1 MAKKNYTPEEMQ
13 AKMDKKSANCKLFF
27 GTFTKALAVFLAV
40 VIAWSLVA
48 IAYTAPSMGGT
59 VVAGTATNNGGSTN
73 TDNNTG
79 STDAPITEDENLLG
93 GDETTMLL
101 LHPNFP
107 QGLRSELIREG
118 KSAHYLPNA
127 SMHQTITDDDA
138 MAMVESGRGKSY
150 VLRQT
155 LECRG
160 LSADTYRAVYRKWV
174 SGVRGDELRDNRFL
188 VASANLPADVRAD
201 MLERLSGIPMAGFI
215 LREHN
220 RLSGRSNNLDNDI
233 VEYIQ
238 VVDGWKRDISFFVRC
253 DSLNGAGSLYEF
265 VKTSKHYDSLDALRK
280 DAEGKRLVKVSDVGQ
295 CSMQYEIVA
304 GE

>member
-1 MAKKNYTPEEMQ
+1 
-13 AKMDKKSANCKLFF
+13 
-27 GTFTKALAVFLAV
+27 
-40 VIAWSLVA
+40 
-48 IAYTAPSMGGT
+48 
-59 VVAGTATNNGGSTN
+59 
-73 TDNNTG
+73 
-79 STDAPITEDENLLG
+79 
-93 GDETTMLL
+93 
-101 LHPNFP
+101 
-107 QGLRSELIREG
+107 
-118 KSAHYLPNA
+118 
-127 SMHQTITDDDA
+127 MHQTITDDDA

-188 VASANLPADVRAD
+188 VASANLPADVRVD

-220 RLSGRSNNLDNDI
+220 RLSGRSDNLDSDI

>member
-1 MAKKNYTPEEMQ
+1 MKKI
-13 AKMDKKSANCKLFF
+13 
-27 GTFTKALAVFLAV
+27 TFAAIAV
-40 VIAWSLVA
+40 VVVRFLGLCWLGSNLAGGISRQAVAESLSRYVPMTVA
-48 IAYTAPSMGGT
+48 MQIVERDLRVPADTLAELSKK
-59 VVAGTATNNGGSTN
+59 
-73 TDNNTG
+73 
-79 STDAPITEDENLLG
+79 ILLG

-188 VASANLPADVRAD
+188 VASANLPADVRVD

-220 RLSGRSNNLDNDI
+220 RLSGRSDNLDSDI

>member
-1 MAKKNYTPEEMQ
+1 MKKI
-13 AKMDKKSANCKLFF
+13 
-27 GTFTKALAVFLAV
+27 TF
-40 VIAWSLVA
+40 VA
-48 IAYTAPSMGGT
+48 IAVVVVGFLGLCWLGSNLAGGISRQAVAESLSRYVPMT
-59 VVAGTATNNGGSTN
+59 VAMQIVERDPRVPADTLAELSKK
-73 TDNNTG
+73 
-79 STDAPITEDENLLG
+79 ILLG

-160 LSADTYRAVYRKWV
+160 LSADTYRAVYRKWI

-201 MLERLSGIPMAGFI
+201 MLGRLSGIPMAGFI

-220 RLSGRSNNLDNDI
+220 RLSGRSDNLDSDI

>member
-1 MAKKNYTPEEMQ
+1 MKKI
-13 AKMDKKSANCKLFF
+13 
-27 GTFTKALAVFLAV
+27 TFAAIAV
-40 VIAWSLVA
+40 VVVGFLGLCWLGSNLAGGISRQAVAESLSRYVPMTVA
-48 IAYTAPSMGGT
+48 MQIVERDPRVPADTLAELSKK
-59 VVAGTATNNGGSTN
+59 
-73 TDNNTG
+73 
-79 STDAPITEDENLLG
+79 ILLG

-127 SMHQTITDDDA
+127 SMHQTITDDDV

-174 SGVRGDELRDNRFL
+174 SGVRGYELRDNRFL

-220 RLSGRSNNLDNDI
+220 RLSGRSDNLDSDI

>member
-1 MAKKNYTPEEMQ
+1 MKKKIIF
-13 AKMDKKSANCKLFF
+13 A
-27 GTFTKALAVFLAV
+27 
-40 VIAWSLVA
+40 A
-48 IAYTAPSMGGT
+48 IAVWVVGFLGLLWLGRNLAGGISHRSVAESLSRYVPMTVAMQIIERDTRVPSDT
-59 VVAGTATNNGGSTN
+59 LAELSKKI
-73 TDNNTG
+73 
-79 STDAPITEDENLLG
+79 PLG
-93 GDETTMLL
+93 GDETTVLL

-107 QGLRSELIREG
+107 QERRSELIREG
-118 KSAHYLPNA
+118 NSAHYLPNA

-138 MAMVESGRGKSY
+138 MAMVASGRGESY

-174 SGVRGDELRDNRFL
+174 AGVRGDELRDNRFL
-188 VASANLPADVRAD
+188 VASANLPTDVRAD
-201 MLERLSGIPMAGFI
+201 MLKRLSGVPMAGFI

-220 RLSGRSNNLDNDI
+220 RLSEHGDNSGSDT

-238 VVDGWKRDISFFVRC
+238 VVDGWKRDVSFFVRC

-265 VKTSKHYDSLDALRK
+265 VKTGKHYDSLDALRK
-280 DAEGKRLVKVSDVGQ
+280 DAVGKRLVKVSDVGR

>member
-1 MAKKNYTPEEMQ
+1 MKKI
-13 AKMDKKSANCKLFF
+13 
-27 GTFTKALAVFLAV
+27 TFAAIAV
-40 VIAWSLVA
+40 VVVGFLGLCWLGSNLAGGISRQAVAESLSRYVPMTVA
-48 IAYTAPSMGGT
+48 MQIVERDPRVPADTLAELSKK
-59 VVAGTATNNGGSTN
+59 
-73 TDNNTG
+73 
-79 STDAPITEDENLLG
+79 ILLG

-138 MAMVESGRGKSY
+138 MAMVESRRGKSY

-220 RLSGRSNNLDNDI
+220 RLSGRSDNLDSDI

-295 CSMQYEIVA
+295 CSKQYEIVA

>member
-1 MAKKNYTPEEMQ
+1 MKKI
-13 AKMDKKSANCKLFF
+13 
-27 GTFTKALAVFLAV
+27 TFAAIAV
-40 VIAWSLVA
+40 VVVGFLGLCWLGSNLAGGISRQAVAESLSRYVPMTVA
-48 IAYTAPSMGGT
+48 MQIVERDPRVPADTLAELSKK
-59 VVAGTATNNGGSTN
+59 
-73 TDNNTG
+73 
-79 STDAPITEDENLLG
+79 ILLG

-188 VASANLPADVRAD
+188 VASANLPTDVRAD
-201 MLERLSGIPMAGFI
+201 MLKRLSAVPMAGFI

-220 RLSGRSNNLDNDI
+220 RLSEHGDNLDSDT

-238 VVDGWKRDISFFVRC
+238 VVDGWKRDVSFFVRC

-265 VKTSKHYDSLDALRK
+265 VKTGKRYDSLDALRK
-280 DAEGKRLVKVSDVGQ
+280 DAKGKRLVKVSDVGR

>member
-1 MAKKNYTPEEMQ
+1 MKKIKF
-13 AKMDKKSANCKLFF
+13 A
-27 GTFTKALAVFLAV
+27 
-40 VIAWSLVA
+40 A
-48 IAYTAPSMGGT
+48 IAIVVVGFLGLCWLGSNLAGGISRQAVAESLSRYVPMT
-59 VVAGTATNNGGSTN
+59 VAMQIVERDPRVPADTLAELSKK
-73 TDNNTG
+73 
-79 STDAPITEDENLLG
+79 ILLG

-174 SGVRGDELRDNRFL
+174 YGVRGDELRDNRFL

-220 RLSGRSNNLDNDI
+220 RLSGRSDNLDSDI
-233 VEYIQ
+233 VEYIH

-304 GE
+304 CE

>member
-1 MAKKNYTPEEMQ
+1 MKKI
-13 AKMDKKSANCKLFF
+13 
-27 GTFTKALAVFLAV
+27 TFAAIAV
-40 VIAWSLVA
+40 VVVGFLGLCWLGSNLAGGISRQAVAESLSRYVPMTVA
-48 IAYTAPSMGGT
+48 MQIVERDPRVPADTLAELSKK
-59 VVAGTATNNGGSTN
+59 
-73 TDNNTG
+73 
-79 STDAPITEDENLLG
+79 ILLG

-138 MAMVESGRGKSY
+138 MAMVASGRGKSY

-220 RLSGRSNNLDNDI
+220 RLSGRSDNLDSDI

-280 DAEGKRLVKVSDVGQ
+280 DAESKRLVKVSDVGQ

>member
-1 MAKKNYTPEEMQ
+1 MKKI
-13 AKMDKKSANCKLFF
+13 
-27 GTFTKALAVFLAV
+27 TFAAIAV
-40 VIAWSLVA
+40 VVVGFLGLCWLGSNLAGGISRQAVAESLSRYVPMTVA
-48 IAYTAPSMGGT
+48 MQIVERDLRVPADTLAELSKK
-59 VVAGTATNNGGSTN
+59 
-73 TDNNTG
+73 
-79 STDAPITEDENLLG
+79 ILLG

-188 VASANLPADVRAD
+188 VASANLPADVRVD

-220 RLSGRSNNLDNDI
+220 RLSGRSDNLDSDI
-233 VEYIQ
+233 VEYI
-238 VVDGWKRDISFFVRC
+238 
-253 DSLNGAGSLYEF
+253 
-265 VKTSKHYDSLDALRK
+265 
-280 DAEGKRLVKVSDVGQ
+280 
-295 CSMQYEIVA
+295 
-304 GE
+304 

>member
-1 MAKKNYTPEEMQ
+1 
-13 AKMDKKSANCKLFF
+13 
-27 GTFTKALAVFLAV
+27 
-40 VIAWSLVA
+40 
-48 IAYTAPSMGGT
+48 
-59 VVAGTATNNGGSTN
+59 
-73 TDNNTG
+73 
-79 STDAPITEDENLLG
+79 
-93 GDETTMLL
+93 
-101 LHPNFP
+101 
-107 QGLRSELIREG
+107 
-118 KSAHYLPNA
+118 
-127 SMHQTITDDDA
+127 
-138 MAMVESGRGKSY
+138 
-150 VLRQT
+150 
-155 LECRG
+155 
-160 LSADTYRAVYRKWV
+160 
-174 SGVRGDELRDNRFL
+174 
-188 VASANLPADVRAD
+188 

-220 RLSGRSNNLDNDI
+220 RLSGRIDNLDSDI

>member
-1 MAKKNYTPEEMQ
+1 MKKI
-13 AKMDKKSANCKLFF
+13 
-27 GTFTKALAVFLAV
+27 TFAAIAV
-40 VIAWSLVA
+40 VVVGFLGLCWLGSNLAGGISRQAVAESLSRYVPMTVA
-48 IAYTAPSMGGT
+48 MQIVERDPRVLADTLAELSKK
-59 VVAGTATNNGGSTN
+59 
-73 TDNNTG
+73 
-79 STDAPITEDENLLG
+79 ILLG

-127 SMHQTITDDDA
+127 SMHQTITDDDV

-220 RLSGRSNNLDNDI
+220 RLSGRSDNLDSDI

>member
-1 MAKKNYTPEEMQ
+1 MKKIIF
-13 AKMDKKSANCKLFF
+13 AAI
-27 GTFTKALAVFLAV
+27 AV
-40 VIAWSLVA
+40 VVVGFLGLCWLGSNLAGGISRQAVAESLSRYVPMTVA
-48 IAYTAPSMGGT
+48 MQIVERDPRVPADTLAELSKK
-59 VVAGTATNNGGSTN
+59 
-73 TDNNTG
+73 
-79 STDAPITEDENLLG
+79 ILLG

-160 LSADTYRAVYRKWV
+160 LSADTYRAVYRKWI

-220 RLSGRSNNLDNDI
+220 RLSGRSDNLDSDI

>member
-1 MAKKNYTPEEMQ
+1 MKKI
-13 AKMDKKSANCKLFF
+13 
-27 GTFTKALAVFLAV
+27 TFAAIAV
-40 VIAWSLVA
+40 VVVGFLGLCWLGSNLAGGISRQAVAESLSRYVPMTVA
-48 IAYTAPSMGGT
+48 MQIVERDPRVPADTLAELSKK
-59 VVAGTATNNGGSTN
+59 
-73 TDNNTG
+73 
-79 STDAPITEDENLLG
+79 ILLG

-127 SMHQTITDDDA
+127 SMHQTMTDDDA

-188 VASANLPADVRAD
+188 VASANLPADVRVD

-220 RLSGRSNNLDNDI
+220 RLSGRSDNLDSDI

-295 CSMQYEIVA
+295 CSRQYEIVA

>member
-1 MAKKNYTPEEMQ
+1 MNKI
-13 AKMDKKSANCKLFF
+13 
-27 GTFTKALAVFLAV
+27 TFAAIAV
-40 VIAWSLVA
+40 VVVGFLGLCWLGRNLAGGISRQAVVESLSRYVPMTVA
-48 IAYTAPSMGGT
+48 MQIVERDPRVPVDTLAELSKK
-59 VVAGTATNNGGSTN
+59 
-73 TDNNTG
+73 
-79 STDAPITEDENLLG
+79 ILLG

-220 RLSGRSNNLDNDI
+220 RLSGQSDNLDSDI

-280 DAEGKRLVKVSDVGQ
+280 DAEGKRLVKVSDVGR

>member
-1 MAKKNYTPEEMQ
+1 MKKI
-13 AKMDKKSANCKLFF
+13 
-27 GTFTKALAVFLAV
+27 TFVAITV
-40 VIAWSLVA
+40 VIVGFLGLCWLGSNLAGGISRQAVAESLSRYVPMTVA
-48 IAYTAPSMGGT
+48 MQIVERDPRVPADTLAELSKK
-59 VVAGTATNNGGSTN
+59 
-73 TDNNTG
+73 
-79 STDAPITEDENLLG
+79 ILLG

-201 MLERLSGIPMAGFI
+201 MLKRLSGIPMAGFI

-280 DAEGKRLVKVSDVGQ
+280 DAEGKRLVKVSNVGQ
-295 CSMQYEIVA
+295 CSKQYEIVA

>member
-1 MAKKNYTPEEMQ
+1 MKKKIVF
-13 AKMDKKSANCKLFF
+13 A
-27 GTFTKALAVFLAV
+27 ALAVVVVGFLGLLWLGRHLAGGISHRTV
-40 VIAWSLVA
+40 AESLSRYVPMTVSNQ
-48 IAYTAPSMGGT
+48 IVERDTRVPSDT
-59 VVAGTATNNGGSTN
+59 LAELSKKI
-73 TDNNTG
+73 
-79 STDAPITEDENLLG
+79 PLG
-93 GDETTMLL
+93 GDETTVLL

-107 QGLRSELIREG
+107 QERRSELIREG
-118 KSAHYLPNA
+118 NSAHYLPNA

-138 MAMVESGRGKSY
+138 MAMVASGRGESY

-174 SGVRGDELRDNRFL
+174 AGVRGDELRDNRFL
-188 VASANLPADVRAD
+188 VASANLPTDVRAD
-201 MLERLSGIPMAGFI
+201 MLKRLSGVPMAGFI
-215 LREHN
+215 LREYG
-220 RLSGRSNNLDNDI
+220 RLSGDNGNSDSDT

-238 VVDGWKRDISFFVRC
+238 VADGWKRDVSFFVRC

-280 DAEGKRLVKVSDVGQ
+280 DAEGKRLVKASDVGR

>member
-1 MAKKNYTPEEMQ
+1 MKKI
-13 AKMDKKSANCKLFF
+13 
-27 GTFTKALAVFLAV
+27 TFAAIAV
-40 VIAWSLVA
+40 VVVGFLGLCWLGSNLAGGISRQAVAESLSRYVPMTVA
-48 IAYTAPSMGGT
+48 MQIVERDPRVPADTLAELSKK
-59 VVAGTATNNGGSTN
+59 
-73 TDNNTG
+73 
-79 STDAPITEDENLLG
+79 ILLG

-127 SMHQTITDDDA
+127 SMHQTITDDDV

-220 RLSGRSNNLDNDI
+220 RLSGRSDNLDSDI

-238 VVDGWKRDISFFVRC
+238 VVDGWKRDISFFV
-253 DSLNGAGSLYEF
+253 
-265 VKTSKHYDSLDALRK
+265 
-280 DAEGKRLVKVSDVGQ
+280 
-295 CSMQYEIVA
+295 
-304 GE
+304 

>member
-1 MAKKNYTPEEMQ
+1 MKKKIVF
-13 AKMDKKSANCKLFF
+13 A
-27 GTFTKALAVFLAV
+27 ALAVVVVGFLGLLWLGRHLAGGISHRTV
-40 VIAWSLVA
+40 AESLSRYVPMTVA
-48 IAYTAPSMGGT
+48 NQIVERDTRVPSDT
-59 VVAGTATNNGGSTN
+59 LAELSKK
-73 TDNNTG
+73 
-79 STDAPITEDENLLG
+79 ILLG
-93 GDETTMLL
+93 GDETTVLL

-107 QGLRSELIREG
+107 QERRSELIREG
-118 KSAHYLPNA
+118 NSAHYLPNA

-138 MAMVESGRGKSY
+138 MAMVESGRGESY

-174 SGVRGDELRDNRFL
+174 AGVRGDELRDNRFL
-188 VASANLPADVRAD
+188 VASANLPTDVRAD
-201 MLERLSGIPMAGFI
+201 MLERLSGVPMAGFI
-215 LREHN
+215 LREYG
-220 RLSGRSNNLDNDI
+220 RLSEHGDNSDSDT

-238 VVDGWKRDISFFVRC
+238 VVDGWKRDVSFFVRC

-265 VKTSKHYDSLDALRK
+265 VKTGKHYDSLDALRK
-280 DAEGKRLVKVSDVGQ
+280 DAKGKRLVKVSDVGR

>member
-1 MAKKNYTPEEMQ
+1 MAKKIT
-13 AKMDKKSANCKLFF
+13 C
-27 GTFTKALAVFLAV
+27 V
-40 VIAWSLVA
+40 VI
-48 IAYTAPSMGGT
+48 TA
-59 VVAGTATNNGGSTN
+59 VVAGFLALVWLGRNLAGGISHRSVAESLSRYVPT
-73 TDNNTG
+73 TVAVQIVERDPRVPPDTL
-79 STDAPITEDENLLG
+79 TELSNKIPLG

-107 QGLRSELIREG
+107 QGRRSELIRKG
-118 KSAHYLPNA
+118 KSAYYLPNA
-127 SMHQTITDDDA
+127 SLHQTITDDDV
-138 MAMVESGRGKSY
+138 MAMLESGRSQSY

-174 SGVRGDELRDNRFL
+174 AGVRSDELRDNRFL

-201 MLERLSGIPMAGFI
+201 MLKRLSDVPMAGFI
-215 LREHN
+215 LREYG
-220 RLSGRSNNLDNDI
+220 RLSGDNGNSSSDI

-265 VKTSKHYDSLDALRK
+265 VKTGKHYDSLDALRK
-280 DAEGKRLVKVSDVGQ
+280 DTDGKRLVKVSDVGR

-304 GE
+304 SE

>member
-1 MAKKNYTPEEMQ
+1 MKKI
-13 AKMDKKSANCKLFF
+13 
-27 GTFTKALAVFLAV
+27 TFAAIAV
-40 VIAWSLVA
+40 VVVGFLGLCWLGSNLAGGISRQAVAESLSRYVPMTVA
-48 IAYTAPSMGGT
+48 MQIVERDPRVPADTLAELSKK
-59 VVAGTATNNGGSTN
+59 
-73 TDNNTG
+73 
-79 STDAPITEDENLLG
+79 ILLG
-93 GDETTMLL
+93 GDEMTMLL

-174 SGVRGDELRDNRFL
+174 YGVRGDELRDNRFL

-220 RLSGRSNNLDNDI
+220 RLSGRSDNLDSDI

>member
-1 MAKKNYTPEEMQ
+1 MKKVILVTIAVMIVGFLGLFWLGHNLAGGISHRAVAESLSRYVPMTVAMQ
-13 AKMDKKSANCKLFF
+13 IVERDPRVPSDTLAELSKK
-27 GTFTKALAVFLAV
+27 
-40 VIAWSLVA
+40 I
-48 IAYTAPSMGGT
+48 P
-59 VVAGTATNNGGSTN
+59 
-73 TDNNTG
+73 
-79 STDAPITEDENLLG
+79 LG

-107 QGLRSELIREG
+107 QKRRSELIRKG

-127 SMHQTITDDDA
+127 SMHQTITDDDVVA
-138 MAMVESGRGKSY
+138 MLESGRCESY

-174 SGVRGDELRDNRFL
+174 AGVRGDEFMDNRFL
-188 VASANLPADVRAD
+188 VASANLPTDVRAD
-201 MLERLSGIPMAGFI
+201 ILKRLSGVPMAGFI
-215 LREHN
+215 LSEFN
-220 RLSGRSNNLDNDI
+220 RLSGQSDNLDSDT

-238 VVDGWKRDISFFVRC
+238 VVDGWKRDVSFFVRC

-265 VKTSKHYDSLDALRK
+265 VKASKHYDSLDALRK
-280 DAEGKRLVKVSDVGQ
+280 ATEGKRLVKVSDVGR
-295 CSMQYEIVA
+295 CSMQYEIVV

>member
-1 MAKKNYTPEEMQ
+1 MKKI
-13 AKMDKKSANCKLFF
+13 
-27 GTFTKALAVFLAV
+27 TFA
-40 VIAWSLVA
+40 A
-48 IAYTAPSMGGT
+48 IAGVVVGFLGLCWLGSNLAGGISRQAVAESLSRYVPMT
-59 VVAGTATNNGGSTN
+59 VAMQIVERDPRVPADTLAELSKK
-73 TDNNTG
+73 
-79 STDAPITEDENLLG
+79 ILLG
-93 GDETTMLL
+93 GDEMTMLL

-174 SGVRGDELRDNRFL
+174 YGVRGDELRDNRFL

-220 RLSGRSNNLDNDI
+220 RLSGRSDNLDSDI